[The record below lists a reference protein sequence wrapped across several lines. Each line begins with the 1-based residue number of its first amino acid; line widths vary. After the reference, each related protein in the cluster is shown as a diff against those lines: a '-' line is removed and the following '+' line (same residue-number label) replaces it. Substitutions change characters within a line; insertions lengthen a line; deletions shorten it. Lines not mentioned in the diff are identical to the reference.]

1 MYLKSRSIYTV
12 ILLTLICPHV
22 LVAKKNL
29 SKKVTKGPSMKAT
42 KKERPKENF
51 PSIQVRWSDTENF
64 SLAFSDLAFQLGLS
78 QDELTVKAQSL
89 AELIDLKKDIPCD
102 ASKSEAFCK
111 MVDELKIELNP
122 GRRSVPSGS
131 KSRQRVVLSLQS
143 INQNQKDS
151 YAEVLGALS
160 RMKTEQT
167 TALVPHVLKTKSCPR
182 NLSAALMRR
191 MELSLP
197 SPEAKKAIAQL
208 YKHSSDCLEEKDDAY
223 EVTHFRYA
231 LLNHAWGNKKIA
243 KEAIDKAILAVESEE
258 RSRAL
263 FWAGYLQE
271 NEIMQEAY
279 WTRLVDTFPL
289 TYHALEVWE
298 KRNLDPLQIFAS
310 RPAFGI
316 VRNALGSDMPADYAM
331 RWLEALYF
339 IKKNRAALWLGD
351 WVSSRYAE
359 QLSSANT
366 LYISKL
372 KSQLNTPLST
382 IRFLSGGIRRDPML
396 LNEQSLRLLFPKHY
410 FESFS
415 KKSLN
420 VDAFLLLA
428 LARQESAFDP
438 RARSIANA
446 RGIMQLLPTTARR
459 LNRGK
464 RADLYN
470 PTKNIEL
477 GSKFLGDLIE
487 RYGKVELALAA
498 YNAGPNRIPQWQER
512 YVTKDDLLFVDLIPF
527 KETRNYVTSILRN
540 NYWYE
545 RLYKS
550 DPQITHR
557 NNVHRS
563 RNVQRLISSHFQ
575 ASSNTTTLRVP
586 AATSSP

>member
-1 MYLKSRSIYTV
+1 MCLKNCSLSIG
-12 ILLTLICPHV
+12 ILLALICPQY
-22 LVAKKNL
+22 LAASKNT
-29 SKKVTKGPSMKAT
+29 SKKVTKGPSIKAS
-42 KKERPKENF
+42 KRDKPKEKY
-51 PSIQVRWSDTENF
+51 PSIQVRWSDDEKL

-78 QDELTVKAQSL
+78 QDDLEIKAKSL

-102 ASKSEAFCK
+102 TSKSEVFCK
-111 MVDELKIELNP
+111 MVSELKMELIP
-122 GRRSVPSGS
+122 KAGSLTSGS
-131 KSRQRVVLSLQS
+131 KAKQRVFISRQN
-143 INQNQKDS
+143 ITQNQKDP
-151 YAEVLGALS
+151 YADLLGSLS
-160 RMKTEQT
+160 KMPTEDT
-167 TALVPHVLKTKSCPR
+167 DNLVSSVLKTTGCPR

-191 MELSLP
+191 TELSLP
-197 SPEAKKAIAQL
+197 SEEAKKTIAQL
-208 YKHSSDCLEEKDDAY
+208 YKHASHCLQENDEAY

-243 KEAIDKAILAVESEE
+243 KEAIDKAILSVESEE

-271 NEIMQEAY
+271 NQIMQDAY

-298 KRNLDPLQIFAS
+298 KKNVDPLRIFSS
-310 RPAFGI
+310 RPAFEM
-316 VRNALGSDMPADYAM
+316 VRNALGSDMPADNAM

-339 IKKNRAALWLGD
+339 INKNRAALWLGD
-351 WVSSRYAE
+351 WVSNRYAE

-415 KKSLN
+415 KTSLN

-438 RARSIANA
+438 RARSVANA
-446 RGIMQLLPTTARR
+446 QGIMQLLPATARR

-545 RLYKS
+545 RLYKN

-575 ASSNTTTLRVP
+575 ASSTPTTLRTP
-586 AATSSP
+586 AMSP